1 MILFPF
7 KVKRYKIVES
17 HADHLDYVKLIIESR
32 NIIGA
37 TTILMMTKLTL
48 YADNVVITYI
58 KYYKYWLSYLQFLFI
73 NEGCRI
79 ERLQITLPEMLDL
92 LIGVCSYKPV
102 WTDKVKTDN

>member
-48 YADNVVITYI
+48 YADNVVITIYQI
-58 KYYKYWLSYLQFLFI
+58 
-73 NEGCRI
+73 
-79 ERLQITLPEMLDL
+79 LQILVVVSTISLH
-92 LIGVCSYKPV
+92 
-102 WTDKVKTDN
+102 